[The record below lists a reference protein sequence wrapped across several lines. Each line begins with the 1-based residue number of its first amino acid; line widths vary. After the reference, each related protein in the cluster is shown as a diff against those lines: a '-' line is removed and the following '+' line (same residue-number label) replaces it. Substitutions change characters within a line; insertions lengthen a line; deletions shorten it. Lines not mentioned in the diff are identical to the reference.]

1 MKIKTKLITTCLTVG
16 LTPLL
21 ILSIL
26 SIRTTSEELKKQAL
40 NTVKSISDHKRT
52 AIETYFDTCESQTK
66 ILSTNN
72 AIVTNLF
79 SMNIFCKRIIAE
91 NGYSEEKLNQMKRDL
106 RGYYTNYFGEKY
118 KKENGIPPNIDKLF
132 ASLDNIGLA
141 MQYLYIAQNPHPLE
155 SKAQLINSND
165 PSKYSVYH
173 QKIQPLFKNT
183 YKNTAM
189 KIYF

>member
-1 MKIKTKLITTCLTVG
+1 MKIKPKLITTFLAVG

-52 AIETYFDTCESQTK
+52 AIETYFDTFESQIK
-66 ILSTNN
+66 ILSTNNN

-79 SMNIFCKRIIAE
+79 SMNIFCKRIIAV
-91 NGYSEEKLNQMKRDL
+91 NGYSEEKSNQMKRDL

-118 KKENGIPPNIDKLF
+118 KKKMG
-132 ASLDNIGLA
+132 
-141 MQYLYIAQNPHPLE
+141 YPLI
-155 SKAQLINSND
+155 LINS
-165 PSKYSVYH
+165 S
-173 QKIQPLFKNT
+173 L
-183 YKNTAM
+183 A
-189 KIYF
+189 